1 MIHGN
6 FKDVIARSP
15 CIFAIGVAGDSGSG
29 KTTFTG
35 AIREIFGEDLVSSI
49 SLDGY
54 HRYDRCERSDLG
66 ITPLSPDANR
76 IDRIERDLKS
86 LKRGEGIE
94 KPVYNHGTGTFDP
107 PVPFTPK
114 KILILEGLH
123 TLFTSELRN
132 LLDFTLFV
140 DPDEEVKRFWKMK
153 RDTGDRG
160 YRTVEVEGELAG
172 RAVDYKEYIAPQRQF
187 ADAVISA
194 GFSRVR
200 KGTGGLEEPVP
211 GHPPPDPGRRRGS
224 GTSSSPSI
232 FSHLLSLSDRHFLME
247 FRLEE
252 LDGREMG
259 ALTFDGELPYA
270 LIRRLETAVERQ
282 TGVHPI
288 PIFEHRSTVT
298 AGEIVQ
304 LILAWQD
311 HQPADRDRE
320 RAYNYHLYYI

>member
-1 MIHGN
+1 MNHGN

-35 AIREIFGEDLVSSI
+35 AIREIFGGDLVSSF
-49 SLDGY
+49 SLDDY
-54 HRYDRCERSDLG
+54 HRYDRDERRDLG
-66 ITPLSPDANR
+66 ITPLSPGANQ
-76 IDRIERDLKS
+76 IEQIEKDLTS
-86 LKRGEGIE
+86 LKKGEGIA
-94 KPVYNHGTGTFDP
+94 KPVYNHGTGTFDAA
-107 PVPFTPK
+107 VPFTPK

-123 TLFTSELRN
+123 TLFTPRLRS
-132 LLDFTLFV
+132 LFDFTLFV
-140 DPDEEVKRFWKMK
+140 DPEEGVKRSWKMK

-160 YRTVEVEGELAG
+160 YRSGEVEEELAA
-172 RAVDYKEYIAPQRQF
+172 RAEDYRRYIAPQRQF

-194 GFSRVR
+194 AFSRYG
-200 KGTGGLEEPVP
+200 KELGGSRNLYQVTLLQTRPEERIR
-211 GHPPPDPGRRRGS
+211 DIEL
-224 GTSSSPSI
+224 SI
-232 FSHLLSLSDRHFLME
+232 DLSHLLSLSDRHFLME

-270 LIRRLETAVERQ
+270 LIRRLEAAVERQ

-288 PIFEHRSTVT
+288 RIFEHRSTVT

-304 LILAWQD
+304 LILAW
-311 HQPADRDRE
+311 RIINRRISVE
-320 RAYNYHLYYI
+320 GCR

>member
-1 MIHGN
+1 MNHGN

-35 AIREIFGEDLVSSI
+35 AIREIFGEDLVSSF
-49 SLDGY
+49 SLDDY
-54 HRYDRCERSDLG
+54 HRYDRGKRKDLG

-76 IDRIERDLKS
+76 IDQIERDLAN
-86 LKRGEGIE
+86 LKRGESIE
-94 KPVYNHGTGTFDP
+94 KPVYNHGTGTFDAP
-107 PVPFTPK
+107 ISFNPK

-123 TLFTSELRN
+123 TLFTPRLRS

-140 DPDEEVKRFWKMK
+140 DPDEDVKRFWKMK

-160 YRTVEVEGELAG
+160 YRSDEVEGELAA
-172 RAVDYKEYIAPQRQF
+172 RAADYEKYIAPQRQF

-194 GFSRVR
+194 GFSRYGKELAGSR
-200 KGTGGLEEPVP
+200 NLYQATLLQTR
-211 GHPPPDPGRRRGS
+211 PDERIRDIEL
-224 GTSSSPSI
+224 SI
-232 FSHLLSLSDRHFLME
+232 DLSHLLSLSDRHFLME
-247 FRLEE
+247 FRPEE

-288 PIFEHRSTVT
+288 RIFEHRSTVT

-304 LILAWQD
+304 LILAWRIINRRI
-311 HQPADRDRE
+311 AVE
-320 RAYNYHLYYI
+320 SCG

>member
-1 MIHGN
+1 MDPGN
-6 FKDVIARSP
+6 FMDVIACSP
-15 CIFAIGVAGDSGSG
+15 CIFVIGVAGDSGSG

-35 AIREIFGEDLVSSI
+35 AIREIFGEDLVSSF
-49 SLDGY
+49 SLDDY
-54 HRYDRCERSDLG
+54 HRYDRRERRALG

-76 IDRIERDLKS
+76 LDRIEEDLER
-86 LKRGEGIE
+86 LKRGERIE

-123 TLFTSELRN
+123 PLFTPKLRGIM
-132 LLDFTLFV
+132 DFTLFV

-160 YRTVEVEGELAG
+160 YRRKEVEGELKA
-172 RAVDYKEYIAPQRQF
+172 RARDYREYIAPQRQH

-194 GFSRVR
+194 AFSRYGKDLGAARNMYQVTLLQTR
-200 KGTGGLEEPVP
+200 PEERIR
-211 GHPPPDPGRRRGS
+211 DIEL
-224 GTSSSPSI
+224 SI
-232 FSHLLSLSDRHFLME
+232 DLSHLLSLSDRHFLME

-270 LIRRLETAVERQ
+270 LIRRLEDAVERQ

-288 PIFEHRSTVT
+288 RIFEHRSSVT

-304 LILAWQD
+304 LILAWRIINRRI
-311 HQPADRDRE
+311 AIE
-320 RAYNYHLYYI
+320 GC

>member
-1 MIHGN
+1 MIHKN
-6 FKDVIARSP
+6 FKEVIARSP

-35 AIREIFGEDLVSSI
+35 AIREIFGEDLVSSF
-49 SLDGY
+49 SLDDY
-54 HRYDRCERSDLG
+54 HRYDRGERRNLG

-76 IDRIERDLKS
+76 IDQIERDLES

-123 TLFTSELRN
+123 TLFTPELRS

-140 DPDEEVKRFWKMK
+140 DPDEEVKQFWKMK

-160 YRTVEVEGELAG
+160 YRSNEVEGELEG
-172 RAVDYKEYIAPQRQF
+172 RGADYREHIAPQRQF

-194 GFSRVR
+194 GFSRYGR
-200 KGTGGLEEPVP
+200 ELGGSRNLYQVTLLQTR
-211 GHPPPDPGRRRGS
+211 PDERIRDIEL
-224 GTSSSPSI
+224 SI
-232 FSHLLSLSDRHFLME
+232 DLSHLLSLSDRNFLME

-270 LIRRLETAVERQ
+270 LIRRLEAAVERQ

-288 PIFEHRSTVT
+288 RIFEHRSSVT

-304 LILAWQD
+304 LILAWRIINRRI
-311 HQPADRDRE
+311 AIEARC
-320 RAYNYHLYYI
+320 